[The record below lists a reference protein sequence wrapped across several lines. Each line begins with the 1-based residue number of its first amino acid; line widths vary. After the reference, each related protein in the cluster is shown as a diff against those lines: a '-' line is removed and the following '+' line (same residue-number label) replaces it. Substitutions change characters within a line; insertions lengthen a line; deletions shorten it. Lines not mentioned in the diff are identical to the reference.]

1 MEATIDHF
9 HSVTM
14 NDFFFLKDSDIRT
27 MYLPL
32 VPRFQKYLKDTEGIR
47 RDIRNVLITRAIA
60 TINDENIIKELE
72 FFENRFKE
80 FDDKLNSY
88 TFGGDI
94 LARVAE
100 IGNFLNHAEGAYV
113 VLKGRHY
120 LHPIGALYGPED
132 PPEICV

>member
-1 MEATIDHF
+1 M
-9 HSVTM
+9 
-14 NDFFFLKDSDIRT
+14 
-27 MYLPL
+27 PL
-32 VPRFQKYLKDTEGIR
+32 VPRFQKYIKNTVGIR

-60 TINDENIIKELE
+60 TINDEIIIKELE

-88 TFGGDI
+88 TSGGDI
-94 LARVAE
+94 LAGVAE

-120 LHPIGALYGPED
+120 LSPIGALYGLED
-132 PPEICV
+132 PPEISI